1 MIAYYKLS
9 NALYFQY
16 EFDYVQ
22 IGPGSGITWESC
34 IDDYN
39 QYGDPNC
46 PWTAISDTGTS
57 FIGGPQSSTDNIAAE
72 VGAEW
77 DDEYVNFLRF
87 LSLCNKILRKVVLK
101 IFSIKWNQNLGEK
114 IIPEN
119 ITLRF

>member
-1 MIAYYKLS
+1 MIFLYLIHQEFLGGVFTYGGLDTANCGPVIAYYKLS

-87 LSLCNKILRKVVLK
+87 
-101 IFSIKWNQNLGEK
+101 F
-114 IIPEN
+114 
-119 ITLRF
+119 